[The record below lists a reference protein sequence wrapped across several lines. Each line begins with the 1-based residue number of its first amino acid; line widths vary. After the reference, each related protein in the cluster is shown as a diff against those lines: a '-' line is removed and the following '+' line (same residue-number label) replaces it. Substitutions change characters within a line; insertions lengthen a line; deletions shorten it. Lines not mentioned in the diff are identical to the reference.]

1 MAGLIER
8 FGGSVLKTRGEPFE
22 TLLRA
27 IVGQQISMRAAETIW
42 GRLTALLNDHSPA
55 AVLAAD
61 ETALRGVGLSARK
74 VGYARDLAAHFHDGR
89 LTVERLAAAGDEE
102 VLAALTAVRGIG
114 RWTAEMCL
122 IFNLSRADIWPV
134 DDIGVQRALAELY
147 FHGARPSLAECRELG
162 ERWRPWRSVAS
173 WFLWCYL
180 DPVEVNY

>member
-1 MAGLIER
+1 M
-8 FGGSVLKTRGEPFE
+8 ST
-22 TLLRA
+22 
-27 IVGQQISMRAAETIW
+27 
-42 GRLTALLNDHSPA
+42 A
-55 AVLAAD
+55 AVLAAN
-61 ETALRGVGLSARK
+61 ETALREVGLSARK
-74 VGYARDLAAHFHDGR
+74 VGYVRDLAAHFHDGR

-114 RWTAEMCL
+114 RWTAEMYL

-147 FHGARPSLAECRELG
+147 FHGARPSLTECRELG